1 LLIGLLDDS
10 PDQEAGM
17 AQLLPHET
25 ECTDVTAR
33 RAHQFGVVALAVT
46 GTTFAWVSP
55 EASVGAL
62 IILVAAIIMGVG
74 RYWAGAD
81 LFRQFTWR
89 VAEPRGWLRPNLVPE
104 AMATRRVARVIGGA
118 VLATAAIL
126 AFAGEAVPAT
136 ALVAILVPMM
146 LLDATASICLLC
158 VARLQFRLL
167 QYRITGR

>member
-1 LLIGLLDDS
+1 
-10 PDQEAGM
+10 M

-33 RAHQFGVVALAVT
+33 RVHQFGVVALAVT
-46 GTTFAWVSP
+46 GTALAWAAP
-55 EASVGAL
+55 EVPAGAL
-62 IILVAAIIMGVG
+62 VIMAAAVIMGVG

-81 LFRQFTWR
+81 LFRQFVWR
-89 VAEPRGWLRPNLVPE
+89 VAEPRGWLRANPVPE

-118 VLATAAIL
+118 VLATAATL
-126 AFAGEAVPAT
+126 ALAGEVVPAT

-158 VARLQFRLL
+158 VVRLQVRML

>member
-1 LLIGLLDDS
+1 MLIGLLDDS

-33 RAHQFGVVALAVT
+33 RVHQFGVVALAVT
-46 GTTFAWVSP
+46 GTVLAWAAP
-55 EASVGAL
+55 EVPAGAL
-62 IILVAAIIMGVG
+62 VILAAAVIMGVG

-81 LFRQFTWR
+81 LFRQFVWR
-89 VAEPRGWLRPNLVPE
+89 VAEPRGWLRANPVPE
-104 AMATRRVARVIGGA
+104 AMATRRVARVIGGV
-118 VLATAAIL
+118 VLATAATL
-126 AFAGEAVPAT
+126 ALAGEVVPAT

-158 VARLQFRLL
+158 VVRLQVRML